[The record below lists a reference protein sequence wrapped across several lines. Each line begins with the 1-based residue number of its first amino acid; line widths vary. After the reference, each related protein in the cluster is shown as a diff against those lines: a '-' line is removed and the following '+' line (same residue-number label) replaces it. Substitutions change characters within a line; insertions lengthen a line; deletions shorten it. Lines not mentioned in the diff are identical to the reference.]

1 MLPSRAM
8 TSPPPAPERQVVE
21 ARLRKEAKS
30 PVCTSED
37 LTDDSQHVEKRHR
50 RTLKV
55 TESYR
60 VHLEPT
66 GQPLQGWQ
74 FRAVRG
80 QGTSALRSKV
90 GTRGLRSSIKALETD
105 LAPPRTPPRS
115 TSPPLWRA
123 GHRRSSR
130 GPTRSPTHSA
140 VTANK
145 REARAR
151 SPLPAALNK
160 LKRLQEYR
168 RRRQDI
174 QLGRRPRTPSPNGST
189 TAEATSTTWSDRP
202 RPWLSPTHAARAEGA
217 PRRRWLSG
225 LEKVRQR
232 EKLKRDYA
240 SGLPYLERDS
250 PIDEELLHTLAKEQ
264 AQEEVEE
271 GLLQYASDLATNDM
285 ARAAKDKVI
294 QVALYPP
301 DHPPRDL
308 VQTATAQGLL
318 ADAGTYELPW
328 DSDMDDPPDLGDPH
342 AKDDPF
348 ICQLNSII
356 DSGDMS
362 PGWSDLLAA
371 VSTSRAPPRQ
381 INNSPTN
388 LGHLYPTCTKHVP
401 PMYLDNVHMYLPTPH
416 LGPKTQ

>member
-8 TSPPPAPERQVVE
+8 TSPSPAPERQVVE
-21 ARLRKEAKS
+21 ARLHKEAKS

-37 LTDDSQHVEKRHR
+37 LSDDSQHVGKRHR

-90 GTRGLRSSIKALETD
+90 GTRGL
-105 LAPPRTPPRS
+105 
-115 TSPPLWRA
+115 
-123 GHRRSSR
+123 
-130 GPTRSPTHSA
+130 
-140 VTANK
+140 
-145 REARAR
+145 
-151 SPLPAALNK
+151 
-160 LKRLQEYR
+160 
-168 RRRQDI
+168 
-174 QLGRRPRTPSPNGST
+174 
-189 TAEATSTTWSDRP
+189 
-202 RPWLSPTHAARAEGA
+202 
-217 PRRRWLSG
+217 SG

-250 PIDEELLHTLAKEQ
+250 PIDEELLHILAKEQ
-264 AQEEVEE
+264 AQEEVED

-285 ARAAKDKVI
+285 ARAAQDKVI

-301 DHPPRDL
+301 DYPPGDL

-328 DSDMDDPPDLGDPH
+328 DSDMDDPLDLGDPH
-342 AKDDPF
+342 AKDDP
-348 ICQLNSII
+348 IECQLNSIT

-362 PGWSDLLAA
+362 PG
-371 VSTSRAPPRQ
+371 
-381 INNSPTN
+381 
-388 LGHLYPTCTKHVP
+388 
-401 PMYLDNVHMYLPTPH
+401 
-416 LGPKTQ
+416 